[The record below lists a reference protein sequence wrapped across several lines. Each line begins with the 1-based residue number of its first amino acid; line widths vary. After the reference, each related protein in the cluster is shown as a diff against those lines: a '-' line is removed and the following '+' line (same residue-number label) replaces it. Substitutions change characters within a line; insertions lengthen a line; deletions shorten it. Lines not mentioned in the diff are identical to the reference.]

1 MLRGKSKMKGIKVL
15 IIKDLLQLK
24 SYRKTLVI
32 FLLIFSLSS
41 ITQGIESE
49 MGNMLVVM
57 ITLGFGMLSI
67 ATFSYDEMA
76 KADRYILTLP
86 LTRKEVVRA
95 KYVLSLGATTMGSIL
110 GMIMTVIISL
120 IMTKNIPDIQQLL
133 MLGLGGI
140 LGVGLVEAIQIPCIY
155 KVGVEKGR
163 IQMIIITVLVAL
175 VFGGI
180 IYMGEKLSI
189 NLDSNYILEIL
200 HQFLPL
206 ILIAMIIAV
215 YGFSYKVSYEIYER
229 KEI

>member
-1 MLRGKSKMKGIKVL
+1 MKGIKVL

-24 SYRKTLVI
+24 SYRKTLII

-49 MGNMLVVM
+49 VGNMLVVM

-95 KYVLSLGATTMGSIL
+95 KYVLSLGATIMGSIL
-110 GMIMTVIISL
+110 GIIMTAIISL
-120 IMTKNIPDIQQLL
+120 IMTKNIPDMQQLL
-133 MLGLGGI
+133 ILGLGGI
-140 LGVGLVEAIQIPCIY
+140 LGVGIIQAIQMPCIL

-163 IQMIIITVLVAL
+163 MQMIIIAVLVAF

-180 IYMGEKLSI
+180 IYMGEKVNI
-189 NLDSNYILEIL
+189 NLDSNYVLEVL
-200 HQFLPL
+200 NQFLPL
-206 ILIAMIIAV
+206 ILIAGIAFV
-215 YGFSYKVSYEIYER
+215 YGISYKVAYEIYAR
-229 KEI
+229 KEL

>member
-1 MLRGKSKMKGIKVL
+1 MKGIKVL

-24 SYRKTLVI
+24 SYRKTLII

-49 MGNMLVVM
+49 VGNMLVVM

-95 KYVLSLGATTMGSIL
+95 KYVLSLGATIMGSIL
-110 GMIMTVIISL
+110 GIIMTVVISL
-120 IMTKNIPDIQQLL
+120 IMTKNIPDMQQLL
-133 MLGLGGI
+133 ILGLGGI
-140 LGVGLVEAIQIPCIY
+140 LGVGIIQAIQMPCIL

-163 IQMIIITVLVAL
+163 MQMIIIAVLVAF

-180 IYMGEKLSI
+180 IYMGEKVNI
-189 NLDSNYILEIL
+189 NLDSNY
-200 HQFLPL
+200 
-206 ILIAMIIAV
+206 V
-215 YGFSYKVSYEIYER
+215 
-229 KEI
+229 